1 MFANTLSSLPS
12 RDVES
17 DNNFPAVSISERQS
31 NICFKQF
38 REALNLETSNG
49 QGHRKQSAILICP
62 QCQCQTDL
70 EVKTQKG
77 HKSWIIRI
85 TLMLTLVLSCFAFK
99 PCLIDDLKQFEYK
112 CVNCDIIVD
121 SFRGYE
127 FN

>member
-12 RDVES
+12 RDVGS
-17 DNNFPAVSISERQS
+17 DNNLPAVSISERRS
-31 NICFKQF
+31 SICFEQF
-38 REALNLETSNG
+38 RESLNRETSNG
-49 QGHRKQSAILICP
+49 QGHRKRSAILICP

-70 EVKTQKG
+70 IITPQNG

-85 TLMLTLVLSCFAFK
+85 TLMLTFVLSCFAFK

-112 CVNCDIIVD
+112 CINCDVIVD
-121 SFRGYE
+121 SFRGFE